1 VLFHNLFAKIEI
13 TLSSANLS
21 QTLANIQ
28 KRGFTI
34 FDISWIDEY
43 SVRFTVRKRE
53 QKKLESILK
62 NRGDKIHI
70 RQLATPASGVFG
82 LVKRPFFIGLILLL
96 FFMTLWLPSRVLF
109 ISVEGADTIPEQRII
124 EEINQAGIRFMSSR
138 RAIRSESVK
147 NDLLENLP
155 QLQWV
160 GINTYGCRAIIK
172 VRERSQ
178 IAIQQET
185 HQISSIVAARDGVV
199 RNILVERGTAQ
210 CQVGQVV
217 RKGQLLVSGYTD
229 CGIYLQGTRAKA
241 EIFADTVRKVSINLP
256 CEYTVRSD
264 CTDVRKKYSVII
276 GKNRINLYKGSG
288 ISGVTC
294 AKIYEE
300 KYITLPGGFVLPLG
314 IGVEK
319 IYDYQT
325 EPQIISYDQQ
335 VLSEIAS
342 SYMKREIQSGRI
354 ISSDVLFECN
364 ETNCSLTEIFYCY
377 EMIGMTYIEERVP
390 ENE

>member
-53 QKKLESILK
+53 QKKLESLLK

-96 FFMTLWLPSRVLF
+96 FFMTLWLPSRVFF
-109 ISVEGADTIPEQRII
+109 ISVEGTTTVPEQRIV

-264 CTDVRKKYSVII
+264 CTDVQKKYSVII

-325 EPQIISYDQQ
+325 ESQIISYDQQ

>member
-1 VLFHNLFAKIEI
+1 
-13 TLSSANLS
+13 
-21 QTLANIQ
+21 
-28 KRGFTI
+28 
-34 FDISWIDEY
+34 
-43 SVRFTVRKRE
+43 
-53 QKKLESILK
+53 
-62 NRGDKIHI
+62 
-70 RQLATPASGVFG
+70 
-82 LVKRPFFIGLILLL
+82 
-96 FFMTLWLPSRVLF
+96 MTLWLPSRVLF
-109 ISVEGADTIPEQRII
+109 ISVEGADIIPEQRII

-178 IAIQQET
+178 TAIQQET

-210 CQVGQVV
+210 YQVGQVV

-325 EPQIISYDQQ
+325 ESQIISYDQQ

-342 SYMKREIQSGRI
+342 SYMKRELQAGRI
-354 ISSDVLFECN
+354 ISSDVLFECD
-364 ETNCSLTEIFYCY
+364 ETNCSLTEIFYCH
-377 EMIGMTYIEERVP
+377 EMIGVTYIEERVP

>member
-1 VLFHNLFAKIEI
+1 
-13 TLSSANLS
+13 
-21 QTLANIQ
+21 
-28 KRGFTI
+28 
-34 FDISWIDEY
+34 
-43 SVRFTVRKRE
+43 
-53 QKKLESILK
+53 
-62 NRGDKIHI
+62 
-70 RQLATPASGVFG
+70 
-82 LVKRPFFIGLILLL
+82 
-96 FFMTLWLPSRVLF
+96 
-109 ISVEGADTIPEQRII
+109 
-124 EEINQAGIRFMSSR
+124 MSSR

-319 IYDYQT
+319 IYDYQA
-325 EPQIISYDQQ
+325 ESQIISYDQQ

-364 ETNCSLTEIFYCY
+364 ERNCSLTEIFYCY

>member
-1 VLFHNLFAKIEI
+1 MFHNLFAKIEI

-43 SVRFTVRKRE
+43 SVRFTVRKHE

-109 ISVEGADTIPEQRII
+109 ISVEGADTVPEQRII

-210 CQVGQVV
+210 CKVGQVV

-241 EIFADTVRKVSINLP
+241 EIFADTVRKVSIKLP

-325 EPQIISYDQQ
+325 ESQIISCDQQ

-377 EMIGMTYIEERVP
+377 EMIGMTYTEERVP

>member
-96 FFMTLWLPSRVLF
+96 FFMTLWLPSRVFF
-109 ISVEGADTIPEQRII
+109 ISVEGTTTVPERRII

-138 RAIRSESVK
+138 RAIRSESVQ

-178 IAIQQET
+178 TAIQQET

-325 EPQIISYDQQ
+325 ESQIISYDQQ